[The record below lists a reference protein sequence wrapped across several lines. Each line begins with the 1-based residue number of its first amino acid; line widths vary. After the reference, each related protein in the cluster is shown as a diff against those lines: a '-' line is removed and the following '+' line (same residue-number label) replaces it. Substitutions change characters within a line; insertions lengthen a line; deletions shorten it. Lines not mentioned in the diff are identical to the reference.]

1 MALLEVEDLDVRFY
15 TEGGVVHAVD
25 GLSYTLDRGERLGVV
40 GESGAGKTVAALAI
54 LDLLDAPGRIEGG
67 SIRVD
72 GEEVLGADPERL
84 RRLRGGEVGM
94 VFQDPETALDPVY
107 TVGEQ
112 VAEAVRVHTDLDGAA
127 ADDRAVSLLDR
138 VGIPDPATRAAQY
151 PHEFSGGMAQRA
163 VVAIALAGDPDLLIA
178 DEPTTA
184 LDVTIQAQLLDLLDD
199 LAADDLAVQLISH
212 DLGVVAEFCDR
223 ALVMYAGQ
231 AVESASVDDL
241 FYDPQ
246 HPYTAGLLSA
256 VPRVGDDRD
265 RLRTIPGTTPDLAA
279 PPPGC
284 RFHPRCPYAEDAC
297 TKRDPP
303 LAAVGSE
310 ERRSSG
316 EEVRRTPGSRPGAD
330 AAADHRAACLAHVDD
345 ADFDGD
351 LGFYVEVDGEAG
363 R

>member
-1 MALLEVEDLDVRFY
+1 VALLEVEDLDVRFY

-54 LDLLDAPGRIEGG
+54 LDLLDEPGRIEGG

-72 GEEVLGADPERL
+72 GEEVIDADHERL

-138 VGIPDPATRAAQY
+138 VGIPAPETRASQY

-184 LDVTIQAQLLDLLDD
+184 LDVTIQAQLLDLFDD

-212 DLGVVAEFCDR
+212 DLGVVAEFCER

-256 VPRVGDDRD
+256 VPRIGDDRD

-303 LAAVGSE
+303 LVAVG
-310 ERRSSG
+310 G
-316 EEVRRTPGSRPGAD
+316 EGTTTD
-330 AAADHRAACLAHVDD
+330 DHRAACLAHADD

-351 LGFYVEVDGEAG
+351 LDFYVEVDGEADP
-363 R
+363 

>member
-54 LDLLDAPGRIEGG
+54 LDLLDDPGRIEGG

-138 VGIPDPATRAAQY
+138 VGIPDPATRATQY

-184 LDVTIQAQLLDLLDD
+184 LDVTIQAQLLDLLDE

-241 FYDPQ
+241 FYRPQ

-256 VPRVGDDRD
+256 VPRIGDDRD
-265 RLRTIPGTTPDLAA
+265 RLRTIPGSTPDLAA

-303 LAAVGSE
+303 LVAVDG
-310 ERRSSG
+310 
-316 EEVRRTPGSRPGAD
+316 D
-330 AAADHRAACLAHVDD
+330 DHRAACLAHVDD

-351 LGFYVEVDGEAG
+351 LDFYVEVDGEADP
-363 R
+363 

>member
-1 MALLEVEDLDVRFY
+1 VALLEVDDLDVRFY
-15 TEGGVVHAVD
+15 TEEGVVQAVD
-25 GLSYTLDRGERLGVV
+25 GLSYTLDRGERLGIV
-40 GESGAGKTVAALAI
+40 GESGAGKTVAALAL

-67 SIRVD
+67 SIRFD
-72 GEEVLGADPERL
+72 GEEVLDASPDRL
-84 RRLRGGEVGM
+84 RRLRGGEIGL

-112 VAEAVRVHTDLDGAA
+112 VAEAVRVHTDLAGDAA
-127 ADDRAVSLLDR
+127 HDRAVSLLDR
-138 VGIPDPATRAAQY
+138 VGIPDPATRATQY

-163 VVAIALAGDPDLLIA
+163 VVAVALAGDPDLLVA

-184 LDVTIQAQLLDLLDD
+184 LDVTIQAQLLDLFDD

-223 ALVMYAGQ
+223 VLVMYAGQ
-231 AVESASVDDL
+231 AVERTTVEDL
-241 FYDPQ
+241 FYRPK

-256 VPRVGDDRD
+256 VPRIGDDRN
-265 RLRTIPGTTPDLAA
+265 RLQTIPGTTPDLAS

-303 LAAVGSE
+303 LAAVD
-310 ERRSSG
+310 G
-316 EEVRRTPGSRPGAD
+316 ESD
-330 AAADHRAACLAHVDD
+330 AHRAACLAYVDD
-345 ADFDGD
+345 ADFDGHLD
-351 LGFYVEVDGEAG
+351 FYVEVDGEREADP
-363 R
+363 